1 MNKILSNKMIKAIS
15 AIEKMYPKQDV
26 HLAINDL
33 NMSIIWKDE
42 QPTQVTKSK
51 GLKIQRKLEQVK
63 QILGDNFIEF
73 YFGGDL
79 QIIYAK
85 F

>member
-33 NMSIIWKDE
+33 MNS
-42 QPTQVTKSK
+42 PLKSRNRK
-51 GLKIQRKLEQVK
+51 G
-63 QILGDNFIEF
+63 
-73 YFGGDL
+73 
-79 QIIYAK
+79 
-85 F
+85 